1 MEQNNRAPDQ
11 EKSVIVM
18 IGNYPRETLL
28 SEVPKVIELAK
39 NVSEYFLS
47 KGVPKE
53 AVDRLYTIKVID
65 NE

>member
-1 MEQNNRAPDQ
+1 
-11 EKSVIVM
+11 M